1 MTIAGLQARPASR
14 TPIAGATL
22 ATAIALAILIALGVW
37 QLKRLAWKQGLL
49 AQIDAAETAPPQPL
63 TTATP
68 PLFTRVTARGTLAG
82 APTALY
88 GVDVQNEHLGAQL
101 VERLD
106 REGAPPLVVVLGW
119 VATEAAHAA
128 TIVSGPAT
136 ITGYVRLPE
145 QPNWLSAADD
155 PAGRHFYTLNP
166 KTIGATIGAPDAA
179 PFVLVAL
186 GKPGAWGQP
195 VPAALL
201 PRPINNHL
209 NYALTWFG
217 LAASLAGVFGT
228 WVARRR

>member
-1 MTIAGLQARPASR
+1 MSATHAKPSQARR
-14 TPIAGATL
+14 TPVAGAAL
-22 ATAIALAILIALGVW
+22 ATAVALAILIALGVW
-37 QLKRLAWKQGLL
+37 QLRRLAWKEGLL
-49 AQIDAAETAPPQPL
+49 AQVDAAETAPPLPL
-63 TTATP
+63 GAATP
-68 PLFTRVTARGTLAG
+68 PLFTRVTAQGTLAG

-88 GVDVQNEHLGAQL
+88 GVDVQNNHLGAQL

-106 REGAPPLVVVLGW
+106 RTGAPPLVVVLGW
-119 VATEAAHAA
+119 VPTDTGHAA
-128 TIVSGPAT
+128 IVSGPAT

-155 PAGRHFYTLNP
+155 PAGRHFYTLDP
-166 KTIGATIGAPDAA
+166 KAIGAALAAPDAA

-195 VPAALL
+195 VPATSL
-201 PRPINNHL
+201 PRPVNNHL

-228 WVARRR
+228 WVVRRR